1 MKGKFIHRLSATIV
15 ITIGILIGCSDN
27 VSDVPNASR
36 EISSDQ
42 TNSSAL
48 ESSGS
53 EVSSSEISGSA
64 PSSSANPNSGSGP
77 SSSAAALSSQA
88 ENPTSSATG
97 PSSSAKNP
105 SSSAG
110 ASSAGNSANSSSSG
124 PIARSS
130 SSYSKLLDEPQDE
143 RHKIYRLLYPVEN
156 GKLDTGFFDQGSC
169 DIKTDGSFTCN
180 QKSCIEY
187 VGGYISFHSEAMFP
201 NDEHYSKYFQGST
214 DETRLI
220 DINLGDSALTS
231 YIPYADIPEFDINDV
246 KSKLSTLPAATC
258 TTLVQFVS
266 NYKMSASGLPEGFVL
281 HLDANFNFETR
292 ERVTEP
298 YSMIFPKEELDTVK
312 ANIGENEKRI
322 EHGYKLFDEKFYI
335 KQSSYYGKSS
345 IEYNTYVTDQGC
357 GIVSQSYIPMP
368 TGAAGLCQGWHIPEL
383 AQTFS
388 VRFINTSDK
397 TPASFTWKLTYMDQF
412 GRGGTIDITT
422 QLK

>member
-27 VSDVPNASR
+27 VSDVPNASS

-88 ENPTSSATG
+88 EKPTSSATG

-345 IEYNTYVTDQGC
+345 IEYNTYVTNQGC

-383 AQTFS
+383 AKTFS

>member
-27 VSDVPNASR
+27 VSDVPNASS

-88 ENPTSSATG
+88 ENPTSSATD
-97 PSSSAKNP
+97 PSSSAKIP

-130 SSYSKLLDEPQDE
+130 SSYSKLRDEPQDE

-156 GKLDTGFFDQGSC
+156 GTLDTGFFDQGGC

-201 NDEHYSKYFQGST
+201 NNEHYSKYFQGST

-312 ANIGENEKRI
+312 ANIANNEKRI
-322 EHGYKLFDEKFYI
+322 EHGYKLFDEKSYI
-335 KQSSYYGKSS
+335 KQSNYYGKSS

-357 GIVSQSYIPMP
+357 GIVSQSYTPMP

-383 AQTFS
+383 AKTFS

>member
-27 VSDVPNASR
+27 VSDVPNASSD
-36 EISSDQ
+36 ISSDQ

-88 ENPTSSATG
+88 EKTTSSATD

-266 NYKMSASGLPEGFVL
+266 NYKMSASGLPEGLVL

-383 AQTFS
+383 AKTFS

>member
-53 EVSSSEISGSA
+53 ELSSSEISGSA

-88 ENPTSSATG
+88 ENPTSSATD

-335 KQSSYYGKSS
+335 KQSSYYSKSS

>member
-27 VSDVPNASR
+27 VSDVPNASS

-201 NDEHYSKYFQGST
+201 NNEHYSKYFQGST

-357 GIVSQSYIPMP
+357 GIVAVIYPHANRRRRP
-368 TGAAGLCQGWHIPEL
+368 LPRL
-383 AQTFS
+383 AHPRTRQN
-388 VRFINTSDK
+388 V
-397 TPASFTWKLTYMDQF
+397 L
-412 GRGGTIDITT
+412 GTLHQHLGQNPGIVHVEAN
-422 QLK
+422 LHGPVWPWRHHRR

>member
-27 VSDVPNASR
+27 VSDVPNASSD
-36 EISSDQ
+36 ISSDQ

-97 PSSSAKNP
+97 PSSSAEIP

-383 AQTFS
+383 AKTFS

>member
-27 VSDVPNASR
+27 VSDVPNASSD
-36 EISSDQ
+36 ISSDQ

-53 EVSSSEISGSA
+53 EVSSSEISGPA

-88 ENPTSSATG
+88 EKPTSSATD

-201 NDEHYSKYFQGST
+201 NNEHYSKYFQGST

-335 KQSSYYGKSS
+335 KQSSYYSKSS

>member
-27 VSDVPNASR
+27 VSDVPNASS

-88 ENPTSSATG
+88 ENPTSSATD
-97 PSSSAKNP
+97 PSSSAKIP

-156 GKLDTGFFDQGSC
+156 GTLDTGFFDQGGC

-201 NDEHYSKYFQGST
+201 NNEHYSKYFQGST